1 MLISSET
8 AKDDY
13 SLLASFEDLES
24 IKSYISDLGQ
34 ELSQLRLSKEQ
45 KESIVAA
52 LQSTLFSGRLK
63 PAAEDDV
70 YQNEFQDGEFEKG
83 YEEQLYRRW
92 MSSKSV
98 EERKQLALEGYRTL
112 IGLEPGAE
120 LKMRDKDVIK
130 DLSDS
135 AAKDDLKAG
144 WSEYLQK
151 LAWQKLQARFWR

>member
-1 MLISSET
+1 MLISITT
-8 AKDDY
+8 ANDDP
-13 SLLASFEDLES
+13 S
-24 IKSYISDLGQ
+24 ISDQLSDVDSIMSYVRDLGQ
-34 ELSQLRLSKEQ
+34 KISLLELSEEEK
-45 KESIVAA
+45 KSILTAF
-52 LQSTLFSGRLK
+52 QSTLFSGELK

-70 YQNEFQDGEFEKG
+70 YQNEFQNGEFEEG
-83 YEEQLYRRW
+83 CEEELYRRW

-112 IGLEPGAE
+112 IGLKPETE
-120 LKMRDKDVIK
+120 VRDKDVIK

-135 AAKDDLKAG
+135 AAKDNLKAG